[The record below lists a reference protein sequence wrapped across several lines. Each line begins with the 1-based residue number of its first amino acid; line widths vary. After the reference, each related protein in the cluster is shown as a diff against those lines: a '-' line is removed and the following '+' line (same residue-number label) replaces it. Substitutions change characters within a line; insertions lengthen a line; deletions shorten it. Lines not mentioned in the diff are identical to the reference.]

1 MRKVIIL
8 FAVIFAMLIG
18 CTEATENSESNNTT
32 QNENNNQSSGGNNQ
46 GNNNNQGGNN
56 VTPQVSYKVNFNTEN
71 LSWDT
76 VYVFAWDGDANN
88 GIWPG
93 VKMSTTGDGWYS
105 ATVNYSNLIFNNGS
119 DQQTVDLKSQNG
131 YFIPES
137 TNSSGKITGTWYTS
151 NYTVNFYAGNSGWDT
166 VYVFAWDGTDTN
178 AKWPGVEMSAADDG
192 WYNATVNYSNLIF
205 NNGDDQQTID
215 LESQNGYFIPENV
228 DEDGKIIGTWY
239 TSNYTVNFYAGNSG
253 WDTVYV
259 FAWDGTDTN
268 AKWPGVE
275 MSVAG
280 DGWYGANINY
290 PNLIFNN
297 GDDQQTIDLKSQNG
311 YFVPENVDEDGM
323 IIGTWYTSKPTSNN
337 GSDSIYGK
345 WVDKDL
351 DLVYTINKDGTYSII
366 QGGILIESGTFE
378 EENVNSRAAKKS
390 VNIKSI
396 AKTSGGAKKTTKSP
410 KVTEKTIAKSTE
422 NETIF
427 IGNTSLVQED
437 SLSVSKTDKFYVY
450 AQSDVVPEVFLYSN
464 EDVRAE
470 AKISDVSSA
479 TKIGGI
485 SYRWYKFVIENA
497 NSISISEGEN
507 SDWLDRIFCNPD
519 LPYCIY
525 YGSQGEYVTLGSKPD
540 NIFPDEDYA
549 GRDNLYYIRG
559 NFEAGVDQYLA
570 TDGFNNME
578 EIEENIFKGTLYLT
592 ENVYGFKVSTADWEY
607 DYCVSYEMGFIPKNE
622 WFNVVRG
629 EYSEWHGKN
638 AALSTAG
645 GMYTFILDLTDS
657 ENPQMMISSDEE
669 DYEISNEDSALYVLG
684 SFNDWK
690 YDSSN
695 GIMTEISTGTYEG
708 IINVTTTGLCEFKI
722 ADKAWGGIIDDIG
735 FSWWNDASR
744 EIFLDTPTVVDGAYT
759 SDPKGSTE
767 NIVIDFAETGNYKV
781 SLEKGNGIYILTVS
795 MQ

>member
-1 MRKVIIL
+1 MRKVVVL

-32 QNENNNQSSGGNNQ
+32 QNGNNNQSSGGNNQ

-93 VKMSTTGDGWYS
+93 VKMSVTGDGWYS
-105 ATVNYSNLIFNNGS
+105 TTVNYSNLIFNNGS

-178 AKWPGVEMSAADDG
+178 AKWPGVEMSTTSDG
-192 WYNATVNYSNLIF
+192 WYS
-205 NNGDDQQTID
+205 
-215 LESQNGYFIPENV
+215 
-228 DEDGKIIGTWY
+228 
-239 TSNYTVNFYAGNSG
+239 
-253 WDTVYV
+253 
-259 FAWDGTDTN
+259 
-268 AKWPGVE
+268 
-275 MSVAG
+275 
-280 DGWYGANINY
+280 ANINY

-323 IIGTWYTSKPTSNN
+323 IIGTWYASKPTSNN

-351 DLVYTINKDGTYSII
+351 DLVYTINEDGTYSII

-378 EENVNSRAAKKS
+378 EENVNSRALKRGKIQYGAL
-390 VNIKSI
+390 I
-396 AKTSGGAKKTTKSP
+396 TGGAKKTTKSP

-450 AQSDVVPEVFLYSN
+450 VQSDVVPEVFLYSN

-497 NSISISEGEN
+497 NSISISEGDN
-507 SDWLDRIFCNPD
+507 SDWLDLIPFNPD

-540 NIFPDEDYA
+540 NIFPDENYA

-607 DYCVSYEMGFIPKNE
+607 DYCVPYEMGFVPKNE

>member
-1 MRKVIIL
+1 MRKVVVL
-8 FAVIFAMLIG
+8 CAVIFAMLIG

-32 QNENNNQSSGGNNQ
+32 QNGNNNQSSGGNNQ

-93 VKMSTTGDGWYS
+93 VKMSATGDGWYS
-105 ATVNYSNLIFNNGS
+105 TTVNYSNLIFNNGS

-178 AKWPGVEMSAADDG
+178 AKWPGVEMS
-192 WYNATVNYSNLIF
+192 
-205 NNGDDQQTID
+205 
-215 LESQNGYFIPENV
+215 
-228 DEDGKIIGTWY
+228 
-239 TSNYTVNFYAGNSG
+239 
-253 WDTVYV
+253 
-259 FAWDGTDTN
+259 
-268 AKWPGVE
+268 
-275 MSVAG
+275 VAG

-290 PNLIFNN
+290 SNLIFNN

-323 IIGTWYTSKPTSNN
+323 IIGTWYTSKPTSNS

-351 DLVYTINKDGTYSII
+351 DLVYTINEDGTYSII

-378 EENVNSRAAKKS
+378 EENVNSRALKRGKIQYGAL
-390 VNIKSI
+390 I
-396 AKTSGGAKKTTKSP
+396 TGGAKKSTKSP

-437 SLSVSKTDKFYVY
+437 SLSVSKADKFYVY
-450 AQSDVVPEVFLYSN
+450 VQSDVVPEVLYSN
-464 EDVRAE
+464 GDVSAE

-497 NSISISEGEN
+497 NSISISEGDN
-507 SDWLDRIFCNPD
+507 SDWLDLIPFNSNY
-519 LPYCIY
+519 PYCLY

-540 NIFPDEDYA
+540 NVFPDEDYA

-607 DYCVSYEMGFIPKNE
+607 DYCVPYEMGFVPKNE

>member
-1 MRKVIIL
+1 MRKVVVL

-32 QNENNNQSSGGNNQ
+32 QNGNNNQSSGGNNQ

-76 VYVFAWDGDANN
+76 VYVFAWDGTDTNAK
-88 GIWPG
+88 WPG
-93 VKMSTTGDGWYS
+93 VKMSATGDGWYS
-105 ATVNYSNLIFNNGS
+105 TTVNYSNLIFNNGS

-337 GSDSIYGK
+337 GSDSIYGE
-345 WVDKDL
+345 WIDEETN
-351 DLVYTINKDGTYSII
+351 LVYTINEDGTYSIV
-366 QGGILIESGTFE
+366 QNGVLIEDGTFE
-378 EENVNSRAAKKS
+378 EENGSSRAAKKS

-396 AKTSGGAKKTTKSP
+396 AKTSGGAKKSTTAP
-410 KVTEKTIAKSTE
+410 KATTTTISKGTESE
-422 NETIF
+422 RIF
-427 IGNTSLVQED
+427 IGNTGLVRKD
-437 SLSVSKTDKFYVY
+437 SLSNSKTEKFYVY
-450 AQSDVVPEVFLYSN
+450 VQSDVVPEVLYSN
-464 EDVRAE
+464 GDVRAE

-497 NSISISEGEN
+497 NSISISEGDN
-507 SDWLDRIFCNPD
+507 SDWLDLIPFNSNY
-519 LPYCIY
+519 PYCIY

-540 NIFPDEDYA
+540 NVFPDENYA

-578 EIEENIFKGTLYLT
+578 EIEENIFKGTLYLA
-592 ENVYGFKVSTADWEY
+592 ENVYGFKIGTADWEH
-607 DYCVSYEMGFIPKNE
+607 DYCVSFDMGFVPKNE
-622 WFNVVRG
+622 WFSAVRST
-629 EYSEWHGKN
+629 YSVWYGKN

-669 DYEISNEDSALYVLG
+669 DYEISVEDSALYVLG
-684 SFNDWK
+684 TFNDWK

-695 GIMTEISTGTYEG
+695 GMMTETSDGTYNG

-722 ADKAWGGIIDDIG
+722 ADKAWGGINDDIG
-735 FSWWNDASR
+735 NFGYE
-744 EIFLDTPTVVDGAYT
+744 EILFDTPTIVYGAYT
-759 SDPKGSTE
+759 REPKGSTG
-767 NIVIDFAETGNYKV
+767 NIVINFEETGSYKV
-781 SLEKGNGIYILTVS
+781 NLVKGFENYTLTVS
-795 MQ
+795 KQ

>member
-1 MRKVIIL
+1 MRKVVVL

-32 QNENNNQSSGGNNQ
+32 QNGNNNQSSGGNNQ

-93 VKMSTTGDGWYS
+93 VKMSATGDGWYS
-105 ATVNYSNLIFNNGS
+105 TTVNYSNLIFNNGS

-178 AKWPGVEMSAADDG
+178 AKWPGVEMS
-192 WYNATVNYSNLIF
+192 V
-205 NNGDDQQTID
+205 
-215 LESQNGYFIPENV
+215 V
-228 DEDGKIIGTWY
+228 
-239 TSNYTVNFYAGNSG
+239 
-253 WDTVYV
+253 
-259 FAWDGTDTN
+259 
-268 AKWPGVE
+268 
-275 MSVAG
+275 G

-323 IIGTWYTSKPTSNN
+323 IIGTWYTSKPTSNS

-351 DLVYTINKDGTYSII
+351 DLVYTINEDGTYSII

-378 EENVNSRAAKKS
+378 EENVSSRALKRGKIQYGAL
-390 VNIKSI
+390 I
-396 AKTSGGAKKTTKSP
+396 TGGAKKTTKSP

-450 AQSDVVPEVFLYSN
+450 VQSDVVPEVFLYSN

-540 NIFPDEDYA
+540 NVFPDEDYA

-607 DYCVSYEMGFIPKNE
+607 DYCVPYEMGFVPKNE

-657 ENPQMMISSDEE
+657 ENPQMMIASDEE

-695 GIMTEISTGTYEG
+695 GMMTETSTGIYEG

-795 MQ
+795 KQ

>member
-1 MRKVIIL
+1 MRKVVVL

-32 QNENNNQSSGGNNQ
+32 QNGNNNQSSGGNNQ

-93 VKMSTTGDGWYS
+93 VKMLATGDGWYS
-105 ATVNYSNLIFNNGS
+105 TTVNYSNLIFNNGS

-178 AKWPGVEMSAADDG
+178 AKWPGVEMS
-192 WYNATVNYSNLIF
+192 V
-205 NNGDDQQTID
+205 
-215 LESQNGYFIPENV
+215 V
-228 DEDGKIIGTWY
+228 
-239 TSNYTVNFYAGNSG
+239 
-253 WDTVYV
+253 
-259 FAWDGTDTN
+259 
-268 AKWPGVE
+268 
-275 MSVAG
+275 G

-323 IIGTWYTSKPTSNN
+323 IIGTWYTSKPTSNS

-351 DLVYTINKDGTYSII
+351 DLVYTINEDGTYSII

-378 EENVNSRAAKKS
+378 EENVSSRALKRGKIQYGAL
-390 VNIKSI
+390 I
-396 AKTSGGAKKTTKSP
+396 TGGAKKTTKSP

-450 AQSDVVPEVFLYSN
+450 VQSDVVPEVFLYSN

-507 SDWLDRIFCNPD
+507 SDWLDLIPFNSNY
-519 LPYCIY
+519 PYCIY

-540 NIFPDEDYA
+540 NVFPDENYA

-607 DYCVSYEMGFIPKNE
+607 DYCVPYEMGFVPKNE

-684 SFNDWK
+684 TFNDWK

-695 GIMTEISTGTYEG
+695 GMMTETSDGTYNG

-722 ADKAWGGIIDDIG
+722 ADKAWGGINDDIG
-735 FSWWNDASR
+735 NFGYE
-744 EIFLDTPTVVDGAYT
+744 EILFDTPTIVYGAYT
-759 SDPKGSTE
+759 REPKGSTG
-767 NIVIDFAETGNYKV
+767 NIVINFEETGSYKV
-781 SLEKGNGIYILTVS
+781 NLVKGFENYTLTVS